1 MTVRRQ
7 RDGRLGSG
15 APLAV
20 QVVLAVWAAAVAVLV
35 LRGFDVKEV
44 MLYTGPTFAIAMA
57 FLRACFRTGLVVGA
71 AKTTAVT

>member
-44 MLYTGPTFAIAMA
+44 MLYGSD
-57 FLRACFRTGLVVGA
+57 LRHRDGVP
-71 AKTTAVT
+71 